1 MISCSMVEA
10 RPFRLPLFWLKT
22 GLFSL
27 HRPGLSGP
35 LVRGRWQRPMAWLP
49 GTGSRAIRVP
59 GRPAGLRGSAAAAS
73 AMQHAEAR
81 ASVRAGLL

>member
-1 MISCSMVEA
+1 MISCSLVEA

-27 HRPGLSGP
+27 HQPGLSGP

-49 GTGSRAIRVP
+49 GTGSP
-59 GRPAGLRGSAAAAS
+59 QSESPAGLQGCVAAPQQPAPCS
-73 AMQHAEAR
+73 TLKPVLR
-81 ASVRAGLL
+81 